1 MESQVREITQDKL
14 LVGIKDGAAALGI
27 GITLMRELIAAGAV
41 QSVHVGGR
49 HLILTSSLRDYV
61 RGLQEEAHK
70 DGYAHEDY
78 VLSLQEDSRHE
89 EN

>member
-1 MESQVREITQDKL
+1 MESLVRQITQERL
-14 LVGIKDGAAALGI
+14 LVGIKEGAAALGI

-49 HLILTSSLRDYV
+49 HLIPTSALLDYV
-61 RGLQEEAHK
+61 QGLQ
-70 DGYAHEDY
+70 G
-78 VLSLQEDSRHE
+78 DSRHE